1 MSTVFV
7 VALVAAAGVVAVT
20 VTRSLVRDVRRLL
33 DSPPEHD
40 DYSHIKGEHE

>member
-1 MSTVFV
+1 MNTMVVVLVTV
-7 VALVAAAGVVAVT
+7 AGVVAVA
-20 VTRSLVRDVRRLL
+20 VTRSLIRDIHRLL